1 MLITIE
7 EEKLDAILEG
17 AYISKFGR
25 INILRRIKNNMQ
37 AAEPSPKVP
46 ESCNYCDKRIPCQS
60 QTAIPL
66 RGSPECRKFL
76 KEG

>member
-25 INILRRIKNNMQ
+25 INILQGIVKAERR
-37 AAEPSPKVP
+37 AP
-46 ESCNYCDKRIPCQS
+46 EGVGY
-60 QTAIPL
+60 
-66 RGSPECRKFL
+66 GCRD
-76 KEG
+76 G